1 MARSAFPS
9 DPSGFAD
16 PPWNAPLDAQAAIRA
31 IPESSTIAGMYL
43 EPLVREARRL
53 GRALPSA
60 RQRYVAFQFYPLREH
75 VTVLVEGT
83 QALFPELSMR
93 EALRKLGRGAPRALV
108 QTTLGKIVL
117 GTAEGVLQSL
127 DAIAKTYNTN
137 IKPAHAEIVES
148 APQAAVVR
156 LERVPF
162 LLDSHHVGVLEGAMS
177 YAGVRGTVKIR
188 MRAADAADFL
198 CEW

>member
-1 MARSAFPS
+1 MARTAFPS
-9 DPSGFAD
+9 DPSGFVD
-16 PPWNAPLDAQAAIRA
+16 PPWNTPLDVQSVIRA
-31 IPESSTIAGMYL
+31 IPESATIAGMYL

-53 GRALPSA
+53 GRSLPSA

-117 GTAEGVLQSL
+117 GSTEGVLQSL
-127 DAIAKTYNTN
+127 DAIVKTYNTN
-137 IKPAHAEIVES
+137 IKPARAETIES
-148 APQAAVVR
+148 STHGAIVR

-162 LLDSHHVGVLEGAMS
+162 LLDSHHVGVFEGSMS
-177 YAGVRGTVKIR
+177 YAGVRGTVKVR
-188 MRAADAADFL
+188 MRGADAADFL